1 VPPPPQPSRSRQL
14 SAVPSPTRRPVPA
27 PFSDEPTRQVDDELL
42 SALRNAAPAKAAPR
56 PGLPKP
62 STILAAP
69 TDPTIDVFVDGDSE
83 EMTLPADDLHARF
96 LSQAPMTDPD
106 LHLDEQP
113 EEATRLSRIDGIAAM
128 ERARHGPPNDE
139 RTRAVN
145 IRNDPSISDIDW
157 DLD

>member
-1 VPPPPQPSRSRQL
+1 V
-14 SAVPSPTRRPVPA
+14 

-62 STILAAP
+62 SR
-69 TDPTIDVFVDGDSE
+69 
-83 EMTLPADDLHARF
+83 PADEPGRLAPVTLSFGDEGDDLTRPSDDFGAPRF
-96 LSQAPMTDPD
+96 LSPAPSTDPMAPGGLGYD
-106 LHLDEQP
+106 DVP
-113 EEATRLSRIDGIAAM
+113 EFDEATKLARLDGSTSD
-128 ERARHGPPNDE
+128 RGRHHGLPNDE
-139 RTRAVN
+139 RTRSVN